1 MRAHKI
7 RFFSLLRS
15 FDEFYL
21 DGHKPNGDGIVA
33 QLNTVEPSSFVHTW
47 WVSIYFSYVW
57 RTERALLGARIMEWK
72 WKEKVLIVTFCL
84 GGTARRDSSTMWRQ
98 PSRFP
103 CITGSLLVWFARNY
117 SPFNDCDYY
126 KFFFWVRFTG
136 IPTFRSLPVS
146 LALCILILI
155 MLGPY
160 ASRSTCMKRIRY

>member
-1 MRAHKI
+1 MVPFLNAPCTGHNTRMLQMRAHKI

-72 WKEKVLIVTFCL
+72 
-84 GGTARRDSSTMWRQ
+84 
-98 PSRFP
+98 
-103 CITGSLLVWFARNY
+103 
-117 SPFNDCDYY
+117 
-126 KFFFWVRFTG
+126 
-136 IPTFRSLPVS
+136 
-146 LALCILILI
+146 
-155 MLGPY
+155 
-160 ASRSTCMKRIRY
+160 